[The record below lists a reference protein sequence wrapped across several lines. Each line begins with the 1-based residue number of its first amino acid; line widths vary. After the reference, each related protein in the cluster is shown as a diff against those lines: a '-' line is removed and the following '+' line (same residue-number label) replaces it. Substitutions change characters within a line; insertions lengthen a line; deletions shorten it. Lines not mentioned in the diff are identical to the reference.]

1 MGDDTCDNAGGAR
14 LAGVLMQRQHYTLR
28 MQCNGQ
34 TWQTPACRTLEEAKE
49 QLRELLSPHMDR
61 HWREIVGARV
71 QVLLPGG
78 KWEDL
83 QPMLCRESL
92 RELVTLLDEPADA
105 RPLELGAA
113 VERAK
118 AALEDWP

>member
-1 MGDDTCDNAGGAR
+1 
-14 LAGVLMQRQHYTLR
+14 MQRQHYTLR

-34 TWQTPACRTLEEAKE
+34 TWQTPACRTIEEAKE
-49 QLRELLSPHMDR
+49 QLRELMAPHMER
-61 HWREIVGARV
+61 HLGAKV

-105 RPLELGAA
+105 RPMKLAAA
-113 VERAK
+113 VVKAK
-118 AALEDWP
+118 AALATLEDWP

>member
-1 MGDDTCDNAGGAR
+1 
-14 LAGVLMQRQHYTLR
+14 MQRQHYTLR

-34 TWQTPACRTLEEAKE
+34 TWQTPACRTIAESMV
-49 QLRELLSPHMDR
+49 QLRELMAPHMER
-61 HWREIVGARV
+61 HWREIVGAKV
-71 QVLLPGG
+71 EVLLPGG

-105 RPLELGAA
+105 RPMKLASA
-113 VERAK
+113 VVKAK